1 MRAIAILWG
10 AILLAGCGSEPAG
23 QQPAAPAETESEDQ
37 AKEPT
42 VDLTAAERGCP
53 FTVTRGWYAQIENSR
68 FSVDGQV
75 DFQMAGY
82 QPALKKRPSAEAGTI
97 ALDLALEA
105 EPGAAVSPA
114 AHYEEPLSRAYNR
127 VQIYCGGKQVASFEP
142 MDQRL

>member
-1 MRAIAILWG
+1 MRGVAILWG
-10 AILLAGCGSEPAG
+10 AILLAGCGSEPAS
-23 QQPAAPAETESEDQ
+23 QQPAASSEAKAESK
-37 AKEPT
+37 AKEPA

-75 DFQMAGY
+75 DFMMAGY

-114 AHYEEPLSRAYNR
+114 AHYEE
-127 VQIYCGGKQVASFEP
+127 
-142 MDQRL
+142 